1 MKKWF
6 QELQILDHI
15 KVDRC
20 VRENEEYFETN
31 ISIDSYL
38 DASEVA
44 YGTAVYL
51 AVQYQNG
58 DASSKL
64 VVAQTKVAP
73 LETVS
78 IPRLELIAAALNL
91 QLANTLVEVYKIDR
105 MNVNY
110 WTDSMNVL
118 WWVRNHSGKFKPF
131 VVNRTSEIQ
140 RLSAPGK

>member
-15 KVDRC
+15 KADRC

-110 WTDSMNVL
+110 WADSMNVL

-131 VVNRTSEIQ
+131 AVNRTSEIQ

>member
-110 WTDSMNVL
+110 WADSMNVL